1 MSGGAPCCL
10 ASTGSVWWGGPLG
23 PRRAP
28 LGGRVGRL
36 LGSLRRGLPL
46 GLGRGRGGVGRGLR
60 GARGLGGLR
69 GLRRLGGVG
78 AGLGGSGLALGLGGP
93 ARARPPGGAAGPAGL
108 GRGPGP
114 AGAPGAPAG
123 GGRLLGR
130 RRRGLLL
137 GAAEATGL
145 GLVTALGL
153 EQLAL
158 PLGQRLL
165 VGRAGRDRGSALLAG
180 GLGR

>member
-78 AGLGGSGLALGLGGP
+78 AGLGGSGRALGPGGVAAAASAAASPVSALGSEVPP
-93 ARARPPGGAAGPAGL
+93 ARAPRAVPRDP
-108 GRGPGP
+108 RDWV
-114 AGAPGAPAG
+114 
-123 GGRLLGR
+123 
-130 RRRGLLL
+130 
-137 GAAEATGL
+137 EARD
-145 GLVTALGL
+145 
-153 EQLAL
+153 
-158 PLGQRLL
+158 PL
-165 VGRAGRDRGSALLAG
+165 ALLALRLVG
-180 GLGR
+180 AG